1 MMEDRYDE
9 QKICAGNDGE
19 TSMISIR
26 HLCKEYPNVTPLRDV
41 SVDIKR
47 GEVISVIGPSGTGK
61 STLLRCINLLETP
74 TKGEITVD
82 GVVTTDK
89 KCKVNLV
96 RQKMGM
102 VFQSFN
108 LFAHKTI
115 IENIMMGQV
124 DLLGR
129 SRQEAYDRGME
140 LLRTIGLADKA
151 LAYPDELS
159 GGQKQRAAIA
169 RTVAMEPEIILF
181 DEPTSALDP
190 TMVGE
195 VLSVI
200 RRLAKQGMTM
210 MIVTHEMKF
219 ARDVSTRI
227 FYMDQG
233 EIYEEG
239 TPEQIFQHPKR
250 ERTRIF
256 IQQLKVLHVE
266 KISRDFDAPA
276 FMTQLE
282 DFGRKQQFSQRQIHT
297 MQLAVEEV
305 LVLKL
310 LPLAEEAG
318 GMDISLNVEYSER
331 EDQTQMLF
339 SYSGPSYH
347 PFENEEDLSSRMM
360 KGMCKGMEHKFADGA
375 NHFLIRI

>member
-1 MMEDRYDE
+1 MADQYETRGV
-9 QKICAGNDGE
+9 CAKGGMN

-41 SVDIKR
+41 SVEIKK
-47 GEVISVIGPSGTGK
+47 GEVISIIGPSGTGK
-61 STLLRCINLLETP
+61 STLLRCMNLLEIP
-74 TKGEITVD
+74 TKGEIVVD

-129 SRQEAYDRGME
+129 SRQEAYNKGME

-151 LAYPDELS
+151 FSYPDELS

-200 RRLAKQGMTM
+200 RALAGQGMTM

-233 EIYEEG
+233 EIYEDG
-239 TPEQIFQHPKR
+239 TPEQIFEHPKR

-256 IQQLKVLHVE
+256 IRQLKVLHVE
-266 KISRDFDAPA
+266 KISRDFDFPA
-276 FMTQLE
+276 FMTRLE
-282 DFGRKQQFSQRQIHT
+282 EFGRKQQLSQRQIYA
-297 MQLAVEEV
+297 MQLAVEEA
-305 LVLKL
+305 LMQKL
-310 LPLAEEAG
+310 LPAAGEVEE
-318 GMDISLNVEYSER
+318 MELSLDVEYSER
-331 EDQTQMLF
+331 ENMVQMRFAYKGLSF
-339 SYSGPSYH
+339 H
-347 PFENEEDLSSRMM
+347 PFGGEEDLSGRMI
-360 KGMCKGMEHKFADGA
+360 KGMTKEIEHKFADGV
-375 NHFLIRI
+375 NHFIISI

>member
-1 MMEDRYDE
+1 MADKYDVQNIRALDGME
-9 QKICAGNDGE
+9 K
-19 TSMISIR
+19 SMISIR
-26 HLCKEYPNVTPLRDV
+26 HLCKEYPTVTPLRDV
-41 SVDIKR
+41 SVDIKK
-47 GEVISVIGPSGTGK
+47 GEVISIIGPSGTGK

-74 TKGEITVD
+74 TGGEITVD

-96 RQKMGM
+96 RQKLGM

-200 RRLAKQGMTM
+200 RGLAKQGMTM

-239 TPEQIFQHPKR
+239 TPEQIFEHPKR

-256 IQQLKVLHVE
+256 IQQLKVLHIE
-266 KISRDFDAPA
+266 KITRDFDVPA

-282 DFGRKQQFSQRQIHT
+282 EFGRKQQFSQRQIYT

-305 LVLKL
+305 LLMKL
-310 LPLAEEAG
+310 LPVAVEKG
-318 GMDISLNVEYSER
+318 DMDISLDVEYSER
-331 EDQTQMLF
+331 ENQTQILF
-339 SYSGPSYH
+339 TYGGASFH
-347 PFENEEDLSSRMM
+347 PFGSEEDLSGRMI
-360 KGMCKGMEHKFADGA
+360 KGMSKEMEHKFADGV
-375 NHFLIRI
+375 NHFMIKI

>member
-1 MMEDRYDE
+1 MADKYDVQNIRASDGME
-9 QKICAGNDGE
+9 K
-19 TSMISIR
+19 SMISIR
-26 HLCKEYPNVTPLRDV
+26 HLCKEYPTVTPLRDV
-41 SVDIKR
+41 SVDIKK
-47 GEVISVIGPSGTGK
+47 GEVISIIGPSGTGK

-74 TKGEITVD
+74 TGGEITVD

-96 RQKMGM
+96 RQKLGM

-200 RRLAKQGMTM
+200 RGLARQGMTM

-239 TPEQIFQHPKR
+239 TPEQIFEHPKR

-256 IQQLKVLHVE
+256 IQQLKVLHIE
-266 KISRDFDAPA
+266 KITRDFDVPA

-282 DFGRKQQFSQRQIHT
+282 EFGRKQQFSQRQIYT

-305 LVLKL
+305 LLMKL
-310 LPLAEEAG
+310 LPVAVEKG
-318 GMDISLNVEYSER
+318 DMDISLDVEYSER
-331 EDQTQMLF
+331 ENQTQILF
-339 SYSGPSYH
+339 TYGGASFH
-347 PFENEEDLSSRMM
+347 PFGSQEDLSGRMI
-360 KGMCKGMEHKFADGA
+360 KGMSKEMEHKFADGV
-375 NHFLIRI
+375 NHFMIKI

>member
-1 MMEDRYDE
+1 MADRQEAREDLG
-9 QKICAGNDGE
+9 K
-19 TSMISIR
+19 SMISIR
-26 HLCKEYPNVTPLRDV
+26 HLCKEYPNVTPLQDV
-41 SVDIKR
+41 SVEIKK

-74 TKGEITVD
+74 TKGEIIVD
-82 GVVTTDK
+82 GVVTTDR

-140 LLRTIGLADKA
+140 LLRAIGLADKA

-200 RRLAKQGMTM
+200 RRLAGQGMTM

-227 FYMDQG
+227 FYMDEG
-233 EIYEEG
+233 GIYEDG
-239 TPEQIFQHPKR
+239 TPEQIFGHPKR
-250 ERTRIF
+250 EKTRIF
-256 IQQLKVLHVE
+256 IRQIKALHVE
-266 KISRDFDAPA
+266 KISRDFDFPA
-276 FMTQLE
+276 FMTSLE
-282 DFGRKQQFSQRQIHT
+282 EFGRKQQLSQRQIYA
-297 MQLAVEEV
+297 MQLAAEEA
-305 LVLKL
+305 LMLKL
-310 LPLAEEAG
+310 LPIEKEAG
-318 GMDISLNVEYSER
+318 GMDISLDVEYSER
-331 EDQTQMLF
+331 ENLIQMRF
-339 SYSGPSYH
+339 SYNGPSFH
-347 PFENEEDLSSRMM
+347 PFDGEEDLSGRMLKGVSR
-360 KGMCKGMEHKFADGA
+360 GMEHQYADGV
-375 NHFLIRI
+375 NHFVISL

>member
-1 MMEDRYDE
+1 MADKYDVQNIRASDGME
-9 QKICAGNDGE
+9 K
-19 TSMISIR
+19 SMISIR
-26 HLCKEYPNVTPLRDV
+26 YPTVTPLRDV
-41 SVDIKR
+41 SVDIKK
-47 GEVISVIGPSGTGK
+47 GEVISIIGPSGTGK

-74 TKGEITVD
+74 TGGEITVD

-96 RQKMGM
+96 RQKLGM

-200 RRLAKQGMTM
+200 RGLARQGMTM

-239 TPEQIFQHPKR
+239 TPEQIFEHPKR

-256 IQQLKVLHVE
+256 IQQLKVLHIE
-266 KISRDFDAPA
+266 KITRDFDVPA

-282 DFGRKQQFSQRQIHT
+282 EFGRKQQFSQRQIYT

-305 LVLKL
+305 LLMKL
-310 LPLAEEAG
+310 LPVAVEKG
-318 GMDISLNVEYSER
+318 DMDISLDVEYSER
-331 EDQTQMLF
+331 ENQTQILF
-339 SYSGPSYH
+339 TYGGASFH
-347 PFENEEDLSSRMM
+347 PFGSEEDLSGRMI
-360 KGMCKGMEHKFADGA
+360 KGMSKEMEHKFADGV
-375 NHFLIRI
+375 NHFMIKI